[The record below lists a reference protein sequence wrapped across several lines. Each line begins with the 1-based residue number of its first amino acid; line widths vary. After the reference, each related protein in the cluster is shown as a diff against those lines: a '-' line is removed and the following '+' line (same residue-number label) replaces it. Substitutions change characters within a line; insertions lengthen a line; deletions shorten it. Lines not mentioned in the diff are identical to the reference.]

1 MRVDEEFLLK
11 PKIAKYWR
19 DLTINEMFYCNQ
31 IKEVVNVQKDSRTSE
46 EALKPSAR
54 RRLYSEERAEY

>member
-1 MRVDEEFLLK
+1 MTVDEEFLLN

-31 IKEVVNVQKDSRTSE
+31 IKEVVNVQKDIRASS

-54 RRLYSEERAEY
+54 RRLYSEERTEH